1 MDDAIGEVLAQRK
14 ALDRGAGAGITLS
27 VILHGAITA
36 AAVYAA
42 LRTPREQSV
51 PVIDIQFAK
60 MPAPV
65 AAPVPQP
72 APPAGGLKPAA
83 PQKPQPQP
91 VVAAP
96 KPVATPPAKTVPL
109 SPFGKSPK
117 KGADAP
123 ETARPRDPA
132 TPSLE
137 IPAGGTGAVVEGD
150 FPYSIYIERMR
161 TLIGQHWY
169 RPQAAPGI
177 ATTVHFII
185 ERDGTIRGDVKIEGE
200 SGNGAFDRAALRAIL
215 ESSPLPPL
223 PFGYNGTYLG
233 VHLTFK

>member
-1 MDDAIGEVLAQRK
+1 MDDAIGEVLDQRK
-14 ALDRGAGAGITLS
+14 ALDRGAGAGIALS
-27 VILHGAITA
+27 IILHGAITA

-42 LRTPREQSV
+42 MRAPREQSV
-51 PVIDIQFAK
+51 RVIDIRFAK

-65 AAPVPQP
+65 AAPAPQP
-72 APPAGGLKPAA
+72 PPQDGGLKPVA
-83 PQKPQPQP
+83 PPQPQPQP
-91 VVAAP
+91 VVAPP
-96 KPVATPPAKTVPL
+96 KPEKTVPL

-117 KGADAP
+117 KGAEPPSNPA
-123 ETARPRDPA
+123 TQQPA
-132 TPSLE
+132 TPSIE
-137 IPAGGTGAVVEGD
+137 IPVGGTGAVVEGD
-150 FPYSIYIERMR
+150 FPFTIYIDRMR

-177 ATTVHFII
+177 ATTVYFVI
-185 ERDGTIRGDVKIEGE
+185 ERDGTVRDARSESE
-200 SGNGAFDRAALRAIL
+200 SGNGTFDRAALRAVL

>member
-14 ALDRGAGAGITLS
+14 ALDRGAGAGIALS
-27 VILHGAITA
+27 IILHAAISA

-42 LRTPREQSV
+42 LRAPREQSV
-51 PVIDIQFAK
+51 PVINIQFAK

-65 AAPVPQP
+65 ASRPDD
-72 APPAGGLKPAA
+72 GLKPAA
-83 PQKPQPQP
+83 TQKPQP
-91 VVAAP
+91 VVPAP
-96 KPVATPPAKTVPL
+96 KPVAAPPAKTVPL

-117 KGADAP
+117 KGAEHP
-123 ETARPRDPA
+123 ETAQPRDPA
-132 TPSLE
+132 TPSIE
-137 IPAGGTGAVVEGD
+137 IPVGGTGAVVEGD
-150 FPYSIYIERMR
+150 FPYSIYIDRMR

-177 ATTVHFII
+177 ATTVYFVI
-185 ERDGTIRGDVKIEGE
+185 ERDGNVRDARSESD

-223 PFGYNGTYLG
+223 PFGYSGTYLG

>member
-14 ALDRGAGAGITLS
+14 ALDRGAGAGIALS
-27 VILHGAITA
+27 VILHAAITA

-65 AAPVPQP
+65 AAPEPQP

-83 PQKPQPQP
+83 PQKPQPQPQP

-117 KGADAP
+117 KGADP
-123 ETARPRDPA
+123 VPQPA
-132 TPSLE
+132 TSNSHPIE
-137 IPAGGTGAVVEGD
+137 IPVGGTGAVVEGD
-150 FPYSIYIERMR
+150 FPYSIYIDRMR

-177 ATTVHFII
+177 AATVSFVID
-185 ERDGTIRGDVKIEGE
+185 RDGTIREVTPETK
-200 SGNGAFDRAALRAIL
+200 SGNMTFDLAAQRAIL

-223 PFGYNGTYLG
+223 PFGYSGTYIRI
-233 VHLTFK
+233 HLTFK

>member
-14 ALDRGAGAGITLS
+14 ALDRGAGAGIALS
-27 VILHGAITA
+27 VILHAAITA

-65 AAPVPQP
+65 AAPAPEPQP
-72 APPAGGLKPAA
+72 APVAPPTPA
-83 PQKPQPQP
+83 PQPQP
-91 VVAAP
+91 VVAPP
-96 KPVATPPAKTVPL
+96 KPEAVKPPPAKTVPL

-117 KGADAP
+117 KGAEQP
-123 ETARPRDPA
+123 TAPA
-132 TPSLE
+132 TPQPSAPAIE
-137 IPAGGTGAVVEGD
+137 IPVGGTGAVVEGD
-150 FPYSIYIERMR
+150 FPYSIYIERMK

-169 RPQAAPGI
+169 RPQAAAGI
-177 ATTVHFII
+177 AATVSFVID
-185 ERDGTIRGDVKIEGE
+185 RDGTIREVTPETK
-200 SGNGAFDRAALRAIL
+200 SGNMTFDLAAQRAIL

-223 PFGYNGTYLG
+223 PFGYSGTYIRI
-233 VHLTFK
+233 HLTFK

>member
-14 ALDRGAGAGITLS
+14 ALDRGAGAGIALS
-27 VILHGAITA
+27 IILHAAISA

-42 LRTPREQSV
+42 LRAPREQSV
-51 PVIDIQFAK
+51 PVINIQFAK

-65 AAPVPQP
+65 ASRPDD
-72 APPAGGLKPAA
+72 GLKPAA
-83 PQKPQPQP
+83 TQKPQP
-91 VVAAP
+91 VVPAP
-96 KPVATPPAKTVPL
+96 KPVAAPPAKTVPL

-117 KGADAP
+117 KGAEHP
-123 ETARPRDPA
+123 SNPA
-132 TPSLE
+132 TQQPAAPSIE
-137 IPAGGTGAVVEGD
+137 IPVGGTGAVVEGD
-150 FPYSIYIERMR
+150 FPYSIYIDRMR

-177 ATTVHFII
+177 ATTVYFVI
-185 ERDGTIRGDVKIEGE
+185 ERDGNVRDARSESD

-223 PFGYNGTYLG
+223 PFGYSGTYLG